1 MVLAYEEALETGE
14 EENERAEVLRPEKTD
29 ERSIVDIVVVVV
41 VVVVVKDGEVVY
53 LICVKAKNDTSEKS
67 ETKRRNCRKGTYSQK
82 GCTGLAPFTR
92 EPRPH

>member
-29 ERSIVDIVVVVV
+29 ERSIVDMAVV

-53 LICVKAKNDTSEKS
+53 LICVKAK
-67 ETKRRNCRKGTYSQK
+67 KRHIRKK
-82 GCTGLAPFTR
+82 
-92 EPRPH
+92 

>member
-29 ERSIVDIVVVVV
+29 ERSIVDIVDV

-53 LICVKAKNDTSEKS
+53 LICVKAK
-67 ETKRRNCRKGTYSQK
+67 KRHIRKK
-82 GCTGLAPFTR
+82 
-92 EPRPH
+92 

>member
-29 ERSIVDIVVVVV
+29 ERSIVDMAVV

-67 ETKRRNCRKGTYSQK
+67 ETKTRNCQKGKDSQK
-82 GCTGLAPFTR
+82 G
-92 EPRPH
+92 

>member
-41 VVVVVKDGEVVY
+41 VVVKDGEVVY
-53 LICVKAKNDTSEKS
+53 LICVKAK
-67 ETKRRNCRKGTYSQK
+67 KRHIRKK
-82 GCTGLAPFTR
+82 
-92 EPRPH
+92 

>member
-41 VVVVVKDGEVVY
+41 VVVVVVKDGEVVY
-53 LICVKAKNDTSEKS
+53 LICVKAK
-67 ETKRRNCRKGTYSQK
+67 KRHIRKK
-82 GCTGLAPFTR
+82 
-92 EPRPH
+92 